1 MKDTIYTIPVTE
13 IFDEE
18 YFCPFCALYK
28 RLEEE
33 EVSYAVGPAMMEP
46 DYRALTNAKGFCQN
60 HIIMLN
66 ALPKVL
72 PLALVLKS
80 RMNNLSEKLKMPAL
94 PEKAKKK
101 DVKLIDEYISNLE
114 KTADTCVICDRIES
128 NTERYFKTFIDLINE
143 KEEFFSKVK
152 NSGGFCIPHYI
163 KILTHAKKA
172 LNTKELKKILPGLD
186 ELQQKKF
193 NKLKSDTEIFIDS
206 FDYKNAGKPCSAPGD
221 TVTKSSFLLNGE
233 FTPQKKTLKDV

>member
-1 MKDTIYTIPVTE
+1 MKDTIYTIPITE

-18 YFCPFCALYK
+18 CFCPFCTLYK

-46 DYRALTNAKGFCQN
+46 DYRALTNSKGFCKN

-80 RMNNLSEKLKMPAL
+80 RMNNLYKKLEMPKL
-94 PEKAKKK
+94 CDMPKKK
-101 DVKLIDEYISNLE
+101 DIKLIDEYIDNLE
-114 KTADTCVICDRIES
+114 NTSNTCVICDRIEN
-128 NTERYFKTFIDLINE
+128 NTERYFKTFIDLIKE
-143 KEEFFSKVK
+143 KEEFFKRVK
-152 NSGGFCIPHYI
+152 KSGGFCMPHYI

-172 LNTKELKKILPGLD
+172 LNTKELKKILPALD

>member
-1 MKDTIYTIPVTE
+1 MKETIYTIPVTE

-18 YFCPFCALYK
+18 CFCPFCTLYK

-46 DYRALTNAKGFCQN
+46 DYRALTNEKGFCQS
-60 HIIMLN
+60 HITMLN

-80 RMNNLSEKLKMPAL
+80 RMNTLSSVLRLPELSEKP
-94 PEKAKKK
+94 KKK
-101 DVKLIDEYISNLE
+101 DRRLLDEYIDKLAE
-114 KTADTCVICDRIES
+114 TKDTCVICERIES
-128 NTERYFKTFIDLINE
+128 NTERYMDTFIDLISE
-143 KEEFFSKVK
+143 KEDFFSKVRQ
-152 NSGGFCIPHYI
+152 SGGFCMPHYI
-163 KILTHAKKA
+163 EILTHAKKA
-172 LNTKELKKILPGLD
+172 LNTKELKRVLPGLY

-193 NKLKSDTEIFIDS
+193 EKHRADTEIFIDS

-233 FTPQKKTLKDV
+233 FTPVKKTLKDV